1 METDRPSRTY
11 RRETPSFFFP
21 VLLITVGAIW
31 LLVNNGTIP
40 AENVL
45 RLAPFWPVLLI
56 LAGISLILR
65 RLWWPLSAL
74 LWLGTAA
81 AVVGVLVF
89 APAVLPQARGYEYK
103 QETLS
108 EPLGEAKSATVSL
121 NLSVNQS
128 FISALEGATD
138 LIRADVSYLGNM
150 QFSAS
155 GDDQKSVR
163 LDHNF
168 SDPMWF
174 VNLGMFSGEQMQPW
188 QIGLSPEIPLRLRVD
203 TGTGSTQMN
212 LDGLQIESL
221 TVEGGTGSI
230 AIDLPSG
237 AERFPFSL
245 DVGTG
250 SVTIR
255 VPEGTAFDLDSEGG
269 TGSLTIDVPDG
280 AGVQVEVKDDGVGS
294 LNLPD
299 GFTKVRGNSDDDEG
313 TWEND
318 AYATSDASIKIT
330 LDIGT
335 GSINIR

>member
-1 METDRPSRTY
+1 METDRSSRTY

-21 VLLITVGAIW
+21 VLLITVGAVW

-40 AENVL
+40 VENVY

-56 LAGISLILR
+56 IAGISLMLQ

-81 AVVGVLVF
+81 AVVGVLLF
-89 APAVLPQARGYEYK
+89 APNALPQRTAGEYK
-103 QETLS
+103 HETFS
-108 EPLGEAKSATVSL
+108 EPVGTAESATVSL
-121 NLSVNQS
+121 NLSIHS
-128 FISALEGATD
+128 TDITALQGSNELVQAELD
-138 LIRADVSYLGNM
+138 YLGDV
-150 QFSAS
+150 QFTSTGS
-155 GDDQKSVR
+155 EQKSVR

-168 SDPMWF
+168 NDPF
-174 VNLGMFSGEQMQPW
+174 FFFNTGLILGESKSW
-188 QIGLSPEIPLRLRVD
+188 QIGLTPDIPLRLRVD
-203 TGTGSTQMN
+203 TGTGSTRMN
-212 LDGLQIESL
+212 LAGLQLESL

-230 AIDLPSG
+230 QVDLP
-237 AERFPFSL
+237 ADAPRFPFSL

-280 AGVQVEVKDDGVGS
+280 AGVQVEVKDGGVGS

-299 GFTKVRGNSDDDEG
+299 GFTKVRGDSDDDEG
-313 TWEND
+313 TWENE

-335 GSINIR
+335 GSVNIR